1 MEDQVP
7 DQEAVRVSDRGEK
20 KNWKSML
27 HKNKR
32 ADCLKL
38 NPLKLAVHGSFS
50 AKRRCNGQAAVL
62 ALKSTSIVVK
72 SVTST
77 PTLGPQ
83 NIWTRRYTKTKYY
96 QKTCGNLS
104 NKWKFGVQIWN
115 SDEKM
120 WGPW

>member
-1 MEDQVP
+1 MDHFQQNVGVMVKLLCSLLKVP
-7 DQEAVRVSDRGEK
+7 QSLSSRSPA
-20 KNWKSML
+20 
-27 HKNKR
+27 
-32 ADCLKL
+32 
-38 NPLKLAVHGSFS
+38 P
-50 AKRRCNGQAAVL
+50 
-62 ALKSTSIVVK
+62 
-72 SVTST
+72 

-83 NIWTRRYTKTKYY
+83 NIWTRRYMKTKYY